1 MVECYCISSYTTF
14 GGIYLKLYDVIIIG
28 GGLSGMTAA
37 LAARKRGVNSILI
50 LEREDYLGGILVQC
64 IHYGFKDG
72 DSLEEL
78 TGPEFAQSYV
88 DKLDCNNI
96 DYKINTMV
104 LDLNDNK
111 VVTAVNPEEGIV
123 EYKGKAIILATGCR
137 EKYNGNINVPMNKYA
152 GIYTVGSAHKFINF
166 QGYLPGKNVV
176 ILGSSDIALIVARR
190 LIIEGANIKAII
202 ERLPY
207 VNSHRNNILENIK
220 DFNLEVKLGYSISE
234 VFGSERITGIKI
246 AAIDENGRF
255 IEDTEENI
263 ECDCLLLSVGWMPEN
278 DIPERV
284 GIKLS
289 QVTGGPEVNDT
300 FETSIPGIF
309 ACGNLIH
316 TYSWAENVVKEGYE
330 AGNSASNFLEVYINR
345 KV

>member
-1 MVECYCISSYTTF
+1 
-14 GGIYLKLYDVIIIG
+14 
-28 GGLSGMTAA
+28 
-37 LAARKRGVNSILI
+37 
-50 LEREDYLGGILVQC
+50 
-64 IHYGFKDG
+64 
-72 DSLEEL
+72 
-78 TGPEFAQSYV
+78 
-88 DKLDCNNI
+88 
-96 DYKINTMV
+96 
-104 LDLNDNK
+104 
-111 VVTAVNPEEGIV
+111 
-123 EYKGKAIILATGCR
+123 
-137 EKYNGNINVPMNKYA
+137 MNKYA

>member
-1 MVECYCISSYTTF
+1 M
-14 GGIYLKLYDVIIIG
+14 KLYDLIIIG

-37 LAARKRGVNSILI
+37 LAARKRGVKKILI

-64 IHYGFKDG
+64 IHHGFKNR
-72 DSLEEL
+72 DSSEEL
-78 TGPEFAQSYV
+78 TGPEFAQCYV
-88 DKLDCNNI
+88 DKLNVNNI

-104 LDLNDNK
+104 LDLNK
-111 VVTAVNPEEGIV
+111 RLVVTAVSPEEGIV
-123 EYKGKAIILATGCR
+123 EYKGRAIILATGCR

-176 ILGSSDIALIVARR
+176 ILGTSDIALIVARR
-190 LIIEGANIKAII
+190 LIIEGAKIKAII
-202 ERLPY
+202 ERQPY
-207 VNSHRNNILENIK
+207 IHSHRHNIVENIK
-220 DFNLEVKLGYSISE
+220 DFNLEVKLGYSIAE
-234 VFGSERITGIKI
+234 VFGAERITGIRI
-246 AAIDENGRF
+246 VAIDENGKF
-255 IEDTEENI
+255 IEDTDENI

-278 DIPERV
+278 DLAERA

-289 QVTGGPEVNDT
+289 QGTGGPEVKDT
-300 FETSIPGIF
+300 FETSLPGVF

-316 TYSWAENVVKEGYE
+316 TYSWAEDVVREGYE
-330 AGNSASNFLEVYINR
+330 VGNSASNYIEANINR